1 VMRTHPRS
9 LLALLALLGACGGPS
24 GLAPV
29 DSGPDAEPSDAG
41 DDAMDALSRDA
52 AIDAGTNGAG
62 PLVAECQALA
72 QNFETKCA
80 GNNPR
85 PCLWSAYVK
94 LCATGQ
100 TQLLIDSMKC
110 LASTT
115 CRTFSD
121 PNSGQA
127 CLAQV
132 HANGASTAAK
142 AFISQACSACGQ
154 SCAPAG
160 AEEILPYLSDADL
173 ASLSGCDPALCA
185 LFGASDAGVDA
196 GGCFANPDLA
206 PFVACLR

>member
-9 LLALLALLGACGGPS
+9 LLALLALLGACGGPG

-29 DSGPDAEPSDAG
+29 DSGPDAESSDA
-41 DDAMDALSRDA
+41 
-52 AIDAGTNGAG
+52 GAG

-80 GNNPR
+80 GSNPR

-100 TQLLIDSMKC
+100 TQLLVDSMKC

-121 PNSGQA
+121 PNDGKA

-154 SCAPAG
+154 GCAPAG
-160 AEEILPYLSDADL
+160 TEEILPYLSDADL

-185 LFGASDAGVDA
+185 LFGGSDAGVDA